1 LRIQL
6 FLIVLLKPYKT
17 SRMKKLFTL
26 VSITFT
32 LAVSSQTQIANGGFE
47 LWDNPTG
54 SNAEPQQFNS
64 NKTGSSNAQLGPQT
78 CFREATNPHSGTYCV
93 RLETTNFI
101 IAVVNGN
108 ATTGVVNAPTTSKAD
123 GNVGTVN
130 FSNATDIRKMAFTG
144 RPDSLVGW
152 YRYTSGGT
160 GEQGKV
166 RAILHTGDYWD
177 PETPTTHHP
186 ACIANKIGAALFMAP
201 TGNQTAWKRFSVPF
215 SYTST
220 ANPTHIMV
228 NMTSSA
234 NQLTTI
240 AGSKIWLDD
249 IAVVYNSTKV
259 NTLVNPETVKVY
271 SSNKTIFVD
280 YSEVNIQES
289 VLTVYDITGKIIS
302 TYNIENGKVNSFEF
316 SNLNSGLYLYQ
327 LTGADLKKSGKL
339 ILE

>member
-1 LRIQL
+1 
-6 FLIVLLKPYKT
+6 
-17 SRMKKLFTL
+17 MKK
-26 VSITFT
+26 TFT
-32 LAVSSQTQIANGGFE
+32 LLSIALTFGALAQTQIVNGGFE
-47 LWDNPTG
+47 LWDNPTA
-54 SNAEPQQFNS
+54 SNAEPQQYNS

-78 CFREATNPHSGTYCV
+78 CFREATAPHSGTYCL

-130 FSNATDIRKMAFTG
+130 YSNATDIRKMAFVG

-152 YRYTSGGT
+152 YKYTSGGA

-177 PETPTTHHP
+177 PETPLTYHA
-186 ACIANKIGAALFMAP
+186 ACLPNKIAAALFMAP

-215 SYTST
+215 TYTSA
-220 ANPTHIMV
+220 ANPTSIMI

-249 IAVVYNSTKV
+249 ISVVYNTTKI
-259 NTLVNPETVKVY
+259 NELVNPESVKVY
-271 SSNKTIFVD
+271 SNNKTIFVD
-280 YSEVNIQES
+280 YSDMNIQQS
-289 VLTVYDITGKIIS
+289 VLSVFDITGKLIA
-302 TYNIENGKVNSFEF
+302 TQNIEAGKLNTFEF